1 MSLVYY
7 NPDINKFW
15 VIDYRIFAPDHD
27 GATKLEHLL
36 NMLNN
41 AVYSKKIPFQTVL
54 LTHGILHTKL
64 CNMLTLWGNIIMPL
78 LKPIETLVK
87 HTILNLIKL

>member
-36 NMLNN
+36 NIKTYAMFG
-41 AVYSKKIPFQTVL
+41 SKYRKDGERSCCCI
-54 LTHGILHTKL
+54 
-64 CNMLTLWGNIIMPL
+64 
-78 LKPIETLVK
+78 
-87 HTILNLIKL
+87 

>member
-1 MSLVYY
+1 MRNTKQIEIARSQYSGATGRVTKGIGVVSLVYY

-41 AVYSKKIPFQTVL
+41 AAKLTLCYSKYAKNPYYKAMFLQCI
-54 LTHGILHTKL
+54 
-64 CNMLTLWGNIIMPL
+64 TL
-78 LKPIETLVK
+78 
-87 HTILNLIKL
+87 